1 MIFAIA
7 MDVLI
12 LAALLMLYRSTRSD
26 QPHQK
31 FFLCV
36 FVVLTAL
43 CGFAFLAAIVPGPID
58 RTNFSPAAFGA
69 FGLLASIT
77 FLAIAAGIARE
88 LRRGTRGGI
97 SLRFG
102 GCVLCVMAGVYVVLA
117 CVDHYWFF
125 RGDRV
130 GVANVAGM
138 GIPDLLCEDELL
150 VRLEADGAH
159 YRCPRYFVFGSDTR
173 SPFVPDYASGR
184 SVELARR
191 IAELK
196 AAAHDDASAH

>member
-1 MIFAIA
+1 MA
-7 MDVLI
+7 MNVL
-12 LAALLMLYRSTRSD
+12 LAACFVVLYRAFKRSD
-26 QPHQK
+26 QPRQNL
-31 FFLCV
+31 FVWVFLT
-36 FVVLTAL
+36 LPAL
-43 CGFAFLAAIVPGPID
+43 CGVAFLASLVPGPID
-58 RTNFSPAAFGA
+58 RPNWSPAVFGA
-69 FGLLASIT
+69 FGLLASIA

-88 LRRGTRGGI
+88 LRRGTGRGI
-97 SLRFG
+97 SFRLG
-102 GCVLCVMAGVYVVLA
+102 GCILCAMAGLYVVLA
-117 CVDHYWFF
+117 CLDHFWFF

-138 GIPDLLCEDELL
+138 GIPDVLCDDDIL

-159 YRCPRYFVFGSDTR
+159 YRCPRYFVFGSSTR

-191 IAELK
+191 IAELQ